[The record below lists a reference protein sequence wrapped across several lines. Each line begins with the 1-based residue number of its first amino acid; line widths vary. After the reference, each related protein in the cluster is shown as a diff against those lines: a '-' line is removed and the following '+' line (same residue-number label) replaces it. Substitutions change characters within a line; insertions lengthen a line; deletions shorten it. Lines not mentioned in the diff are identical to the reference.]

1 MPTNAAR
8 CIEMKK
14 IPFDHHILDVVCVV
28 TFESIGVRRGR
39 GALLR
44 RWGGEEEGKVVENI
58 L

>member
-1 MPTNAAR
+1 
-8 CIEMKK
+8 MKK

-44 RWGGEEEGKVVENI
+44 RWGVEEEGKVVENI